1 MIENSKAHESLRFA
15 YPSGTQRREQNRRRA
30 RISGKSTFP
39 GDAMTAADT
48 GPGRTSPPIAAII
61 VLIPAAY
68 CYLTMVANLGDLVA
82 RMPPA
87 TR

>member
-1 MIENSKAHESLRFA
+1 
-15 YPSGTQRREQNRRRA
+15 
-30 RISGKSTFP
+30 
-39 GDAMTAADT
+39 MTAADT